1 MLYFL
6 KSWVFKDVKYDIT
19 MCQYHST
26 RPQPIQLVLTPASEA
41 CFKRISVLNDSICI
55 LWNDAILCSSSK
67 SYISSHFFQV
77 ERGLSPK
84 WGDFPLKGKCW
95 GVLHISWSF
104 VFIWSSFYTT
114 VREGLKKNWEKAV
127 RLTALGGGGGVTPPQ
142 PDHFYLWK
150 FWTIFVLYKT
160 TI

>member
-1 MLYFL
+1 MFL
-6 KSWVFKDVKYDIT
+6 KSWGFKDDKYDIP

-26 RPQPIQLVLTPASEA
+26 RPQPIQLVPTPASEA

-114 VREGLKKNWEKAV
+114 VKISVKISMFFYFQTTFQPRAEKAYFIIFV
-127 RLTALGGGGGVTPPQ
+127 NFQLICSFSFCL
-142 PDHFYLWK
+142 
-150 FWTIFVLYKT
+150 WTIS
-160 TI
+160 

>member
-1 MLYFL
+1 MLCFW
-6 KSWVFKDVKYDIT
+6 KAEDSRMTNVTFPCVNT
-19 MCQYHST
+19 
-26 RPQPIQLVLTPASEA
+26 IQLGPSLFNSSQLQLLKLVL
-41 CFKRISVLNDSICI
+41 KRISVLNDSICI

-114 VREGLKKNWEKAV
+114 VKISVKISMFFTFKQHFSHGLKNI
-127 RLTALGGGGGVTPPQ
+127 
-142 PDHFYLWK
+142 FYY
-150 FWTIFVLYKT
+150 FC
-160 TI
+160 